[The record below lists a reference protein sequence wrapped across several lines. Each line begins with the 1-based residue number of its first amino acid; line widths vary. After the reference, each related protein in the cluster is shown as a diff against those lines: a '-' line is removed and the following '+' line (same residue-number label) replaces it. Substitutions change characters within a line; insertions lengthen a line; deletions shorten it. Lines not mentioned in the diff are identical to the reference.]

1 MTTKLMTEFIEKEL
15 NIDLSLTRNK
25 SNRHVFARCMAYY
38 AFLDHMHMSFSA
50 SGKVFK
56 KTHATVMHSYRNIL
70 PDLRKIPKYAHI
82 ISKIDEIF
90 ELIRKGEEVNHII
103 TETKSTL
110 NQKKQIIELKA
121 ENNLLKV
128 QLESS
133 NAQLEAYKSRS
144 SLLHLIERIPEHQID
159 AVGLRLDAMVKMLA

>member
-1 MTTKLMTEFIEKEL
+1 MTEFIEKEL
-15 NIDLSLTRNK
+15 NVDLSLTRNK
-25 SNRHVFARCMAYY
+25 TNRHVFARCMAYY

-70 PDLRKIPKYAHI
+70 PDLRKLPKYAHV

-90 ELIRKGEEVNHII
+90 DLIKKGEKVNHIV
-103 TETKSTL
+103 TETKSTI
-110 NQKKQIIELKA
+110 NQKAVIIELKT
-121 ENNLLKV
+121 ENKLLKL
-128 QLESS
+128 QLDSA
-133 NAQLEAYKSRS
+133 NTQLEAYKSRS
-144 SLLHLIERIPEHQID
+144 SLIHLLERVPEHQID

>member
-1 MTTKLMTEFIEKEL
+1 MTEFIEKEL
-15 NIDLSLTRNK
+15 NVDLSLTRNK
-25 SNRHVFARCMAYY
+25 TNRHVFARCMAYY

-70 PDLRKIPKYAHI
+70 PDLRKLPKYAHV

-90 ELIRKGEEVNHII
+90 DLIKKGEKVNHIVN
-103 TETKSTL
+103 ETKSTI
-110 NQKKQIIELKA
+110 NQKAVIIELKA
-121 ENNLLKV
+121 ENKLLKL
-128 QLESS
+128 QLDSA
-133 NAQLEAYKSRS
+133 NTQLEAYKSRS
-144 SLLHLIERIPEHQID
+144 SLIHLLERVPEHQID

>member
-1 MTTKLMTEFIEKEL
+1 MTEFIEKEL

-70 PDLRKIPKYAHI
+70 PDLRKLPKYAHV

-90 ELIRKGEEVNHII
+90 NLIKKGEEVDHIV
-103 TETKSTL
+103 TETKSTI
-110 NQKKQIIELKA
+110 NQKAVIIELKA
-121 ENNLLKV
+121 ENKLLKL
-128 QLESS
+128 QLDSA
-133 NAQLEAYKSRS
+133 NTQLEAYKSRS
-144 SLLHLIERIPEHQID
+144 SLIHMLERVPEHQID

>member
-15 NIDLSLTRNK
+15 NVDLSLTKNK
-25 SNRHVFARCMAYY
+25 TNRHVFARCMVYY

-70 PDLRKIPKYAHI
+70 PDLRKMPKYAYI

-103 TETKSTL
+103 TETKSTI
-110 NQKKQIIELKA
+110 NQKAIIIELKA
-121 ENNLLKV
+121 ENKLLKL
-128 QLESS
+128 QLDSV
-133 NAQLEAYKSRS
+133 NTQLEAYKSRS
-144 SLLHLIERIPEHQID
+144 SLIHLLEKIPEHQID
-159 AVGLRLDAMVKMLA
+159 AVEIRLDAMVKMLA

>member
-1 MTTKLMTEFIEKEL
+1 MTEFIEKEL

-25 SNRHVFARCMAYY
+25 SNRHVFARCLAYY
-38 AFLDHMHMSFSA
+38 AFLDHMHMSYSA

-70 PDLRKIPKYAHI
+70 PYVKKMPKYANV
-82 ISKIDEIF
+82 ISKIDGIF
-90 ELIRKGEEVNHII
+90 ELIEKGEKVDHIMI
-103 TETKSTL
+103 ETKSTI
-110 NQKKQIIELKA
+110 NQKKQLIELKA
-121 ENNLLKV
+121 ENKLMKL
-128 QLESS
+128 QLDSA

-144 SLLHLIERIPEHQID
+144 SLLHLIEKIPEHQID

>member
-1 MTTKLMTEFIEKEL
+1 MTEFIEKEL
-15 NIDLSLTRNK
+15 NVDLSLTRNK
-25 SNRHVFARCMAYY
+25 TNRHVFARCMAYY

-70 PDLRKIPKYAHI
+70 PDLRKLPKYAHV

-90 ELIRKGEEVNHII
+90 DLIKKGEKVNHIV
-103 TETKSTL
+103 TETKSTI
-110 NQKKQIIELKA
+110 NQKAVIIELKA
-121 ENNLLKV
+121 ENKLLKL
-128 QLESS
+128 QLDSA
-133 NAQLEAYKSRS
+133 NTQLEAYKSRS
-144 SLLHLIERIPEHQID
+144 SLIHLLERVPEHQID

>member
-25 SNRHVFARCMAYY
+25 SNRYVFARCMAYY

-70 PDLRKIPKYAHI
+70 PDLRKIPKYAYV

-128 QLESS
+128 QLDSA

-144 SLLHLIERIPEHQID
+144 TLLHLIERIPEHQID
-159 AVGLRLDAMVKMLA
+159 AVGVRLDAMVKMLA

>member
-1 MTTKLMTEFIEKEL
+1 MTEFIEKEL
-15 NIDLSLTRNK
+15 NVDLSLTRNK
-25 SNRHVFARCMAYY
+25 TNRYVFARCMAYY

-70 PDLRKIPKYAHI
+70 PDLRKLPKYAHV

-90 ELIRKGEEVNHII
+90 DLIKKGEKVNHIV
-103 TETKSTL
+103 TETKSTI
-110 NQKKQIIELKA
+110 NQKAVIIELKA
-121 ENNLLKV
+121 ENKLLKL
-128 QLESS
+128 QLDSA
-133 NAQLEAYKSRS
+133 NTQLDAYKSRS
-144 SLLHLIERIPEHQID
+144 SLIHLLERIPEHQID

>member
-1 MTTKLMTEFIEKEL
+1 MTEFIEKEL
-15 NIDLSLTRNK
+15 NVDLSLTRNK
-25 SNRHVFARCMAYY
+25 TNRYVFVRCMAYY

-70 PDLRKIPKYAHI
+70 PDLRKLPKYAHV

-90 ELIRKGEEVNHII
+90 NLIKKGEEVDHIV
-103 TETKSTL
+103 TETKSTI
-110 NQKKQIIELKA
+110 NQKAVIIELKA
-121 ENNLLKV
+121 ENNLLKL
-128 QLESS
+128 QLDSA
-133 NAQLEAYKSRS
+133 NTQLEAYKSRS
-144 SLLHLIERIPEHQID
+144 SLIHMLERVPEHQID

>member
-1 MTTKLMTEFIEKEL
+1 MTEFIEKEL
-15 NIDLSLTRNK
+15 NVDLSLTRNK
-25 SNRHVFARCMAYY
+25 TNRHVFARCMAYY

-70 PDLRKIPKYAHI
+70 PDLRKLPKYAHV

-90 ELIRKGEEVNHII
+90 DLIKKGEKVNHIVA
-103 TETKSTL
+103 ETKSTI
-110 NQKKQIIELKA
+110 NQKAVIIELKA
-121 ENNLLKV
+121 ENKLLKL
-128 QLESS
+128 QLDSA
-133 NAQLEAYKSRS
+133 NTQLEAYKSRS
-144 SLLHLIERIPEHQID
+144 SLIHLLERVPEHQID

>member
-1 MTTKLMTEFIEKEL
+1 MTEFIEKEL
-15 NIDLSLTRNK
+15 NVDLSLTRNK
-25 SNRHVFARCMAYY
+25 TNRYVFARCMAYY

-70 PDLRKIPKYAHI
+70 PDLRKLPKYAHV

-90 ELIRKGEEVNHII
+90 DLIKKGEKVNHIV
-103 TETKSTL
+103 TETKSTI
-110 NQKKQIIELKA
+110 NQKAVIIELKA
-121 ENNLLKV
+121 ENKLLKL
-128 QLESS
+128 QLDSA
-133 NAQLEAYKSRS
+133 NTQLEAYKSRS
-144 SLLHLIERIPEHQID
+144 SLIHMLERVPEHQID